1 MTGKQER
8 IEWLKCS
15 QDVAYFADTYV
26 WIFNA
31 TQRSWI
37 KLILW
42 AAQLDVLDQLV
53 TGRNF
58 LVLKARQLGLTWLC
72 LSYALWLML
81 FRPAAVVL
89 LFSKRDDEAEELL
102 SRLKGMYDRLPSW
115 MQARA
120 VVKTN
125 SSEFQLSNG
134 SRAMCFPTTGGR
146 SYTGTFVLGDEA
158 DYIPDLNGFLNAV
171 KPTVDA
177 GGQLV
182 LITTSDKTRPQSTF
196 KSLFRAAWQ
205 GINDYVAV
213 FLPWHARPDRTQDWY
228 NAIARDMRA
237 QDGSDDNLHQEYP
250 ETPEQ
255 ALAAKTLDKRIPP
268 QWVANV
274 TYLACALPSEQRP
287 VDAPDLHG
295 LRLFRKPD
303 PRRSYVVGVD
313 PAEGNPTSD
322 DSALCVLDVESGE
335 QVAVLSAK
343 MQPGFL
349 AGCAAH
355 LAVFYNDAGILVERN
370 NHGHSVLLW
379 LADNGVDVDGRG
391 RFAYVLNGLDGKPGW
406 VSSTKG
412 KALMYAD
419 LADGCRDG
427 QLSLHDPLT
436 VEQVT
441 SIEGSS
447 LRAPQGMHDDAAD
460 AVALAWVAVQRCDV
474 GGGVSSVIGEA
485 PPDPIE
491 QADESEEW

>member
-1 MTGKQER
+1 MMTAGKRER
-8 IEWLKCS
+8 VEWLKCS
-15 QDVAYFADTYV
+15 EDPAYFADTYV

-31 TQRSWI
+31 TLRSWI
-37 KLILW
+37 KLVLW
-42 AAQLDVLDQLV
+42 AAQLTVLDQLV
-53 TGRNF
+53 SGRNF

-72 LSYALWLML
+72 LAYALWLML

-196 KSLFRAAWQ
+196 KNLFRAAWQ

-213 FLPWHARPDRTQDWY
+213 FLPWHARPDPTQDWY
-228 NAIARDMRA
+228 DAIARDMRA

-268 QWVANV
+268 AWVANV
-274 TYLACALPSEQRP
+274 THLACPLAGEKLPDDVPQ
-287 VDAPDLHG
+287 VHG
-295 LRLFRKPD
+295 LRLYRGPD
-303 PRRSYVVGVD
+303 PLRSYVVGVD

-322 DSALCVLDVESGE
+322 DSALCVLDVDSGE

-391 RFAYVLNGLDGKPGW
+391 RFAYVLNGLDGKPGLAASHRW
-406 VSSTKG
+406 DSSP
-412 KALMYAD
+412 
-419 LADGCRDG
+419 RR
-427 QLSLHDPLT
+427 
-436 VEQVT
+436 V
-441 SIEGSS
+441 
-447 LRAPQGMHDDAAD
+447 R
-460 AVALAWVAVQRCDV
+460 
-474 GGGVSSVIGEA
+474 IG
-485 PPDPIE
+485 
-491 QADESEEW
+491 